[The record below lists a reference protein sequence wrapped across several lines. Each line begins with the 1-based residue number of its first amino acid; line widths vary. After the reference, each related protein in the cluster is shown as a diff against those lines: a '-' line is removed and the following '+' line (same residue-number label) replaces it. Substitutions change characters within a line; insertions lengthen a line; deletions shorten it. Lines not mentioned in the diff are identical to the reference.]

1 MADSPPDD
9 AAYRGAL
16 YTLESD
22 QRAVVPGPPFWARGL
37 HRLIWIIGLAA
48 LVAFMA
54 TWVVRVQA
62 SLARLESGLA
72 MGSANQTGGMPG
84 PSPEVRTLE
93 ARLARVLSASVETKL
108 RRLEHSVERGTL
120 GGEDLQ
126 LLEAAAGELRLLRT
140 QPPGAGALEAAA
152 EHPRYQSV
160 SSPRGAGDG
169 RDALGQ
175 ISDLRTFVYILVVC
189 LALFLLIAL
198 GLWYNTARQVRMIA
212 ATPRRQLPAMQASRE
227 SQRGG

>member
-22 QRAVVPGPPFWARGL
+22 QRAVMPGPPAWARSL
-37 HRLIWIIGLAA
+37 HRLVWLVGLLA
-48 LVAFMA
+48 LLAFMA
-54 TWVVRVQA
+54 IWVHRVQA
-62 SLARLESGLA
+62 SLARLESGIA
-72 MGSANQTGGMPG
+72 NSASAAVAG
-84 PSPEVRTLE
+84 PSPEVRSLE

-140 QPPGAGALEAAA
+140 QPPGAGALEGAA

-169 RDALGQ
+169 TDALGQ
-175 ISDLRTFVYILVVC
+175 VSDLRTFVYIVVVC

-198 GLWYNTARQVRMIA
+198 GLWYNTARQMRMIA
-212 ATPRRQLPAMQASRE
+212 ATPRRQLPAMQTSRE